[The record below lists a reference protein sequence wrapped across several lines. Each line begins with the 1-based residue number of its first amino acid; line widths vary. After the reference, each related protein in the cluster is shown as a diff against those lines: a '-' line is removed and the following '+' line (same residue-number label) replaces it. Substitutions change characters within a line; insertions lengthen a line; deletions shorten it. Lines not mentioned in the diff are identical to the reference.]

1 MQAIKGYFTD
11 GRFTPADNIALP
23 RHAHAI
29 LVIEE
34 LPETPVTQS
43 ANNFWHEFD
52 RLVDAS
58 AHEAMPEFPRL
69 RLGREPITFTED

>member
-1 MQAIKGYFTD
+1 MQAVKGYFTD
-11 GRFTPADNIALP
+11 GRFTPADNIVLP

-34 LPETPVTQS
+34 LPKAPATQTTS
-43 ANNFWHEFD
+43 NFWHEFD

-58 AHEAMPEFPRL
+58 THEAMPES
-69 RLGREPITFTED
+69 

>member
-11 GRFTPADNIALP
+11 GRFTPADSIVLP

-34 LPETPVTQS
+34 LTPVTQEAS
-43 ANNFWHEFD
+43 SFWHEFD

-58 AHEAMPEFPRL
+58 THEAMPEFPRL
-69 RLGREPITFTED
+69 RLGREPITFAED